1 MAIVRNADGS
11 RTVGIIKPSKA
22 KVEPTPIEKEEVIV
36 AEPEVK
42 EEPKAEKPKE
52 EPKPK
57 AKKTTKK

>member
-11 RTVGIIKPSKA
+11 RTVGIIKPSA
-22 KVEPTPIEKEEVIV
+22 KKEKEPTPIVEVI
-36 AEPEVK
+36 EPEVK
-42 EEPKAEKPKE
+42 DEPIAEPID